1 MQDRVYDQHRR
12 KRAGPRKIVRSSAGD
27 LAELALFLDLTWT
40 LRPGPEGTPRERSRA
55 ANQLFSM
62 LRTALDRP

>member
-1 MQDRVYDQHRR
+1 MTSTGVNAPALA
-12 KRAGPRKIVRSSAGD
+12 KSSA
-27 LAELALFLDLTWT
+27 LPPETMAELALFLDLTWT

-62 LRTALDRP
+62 LRTALDRL